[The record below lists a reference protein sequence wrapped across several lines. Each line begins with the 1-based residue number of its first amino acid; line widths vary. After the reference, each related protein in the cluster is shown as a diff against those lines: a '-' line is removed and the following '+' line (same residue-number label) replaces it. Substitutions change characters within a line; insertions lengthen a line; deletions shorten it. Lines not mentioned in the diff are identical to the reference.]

1 MDNLDYNQ
9 FSINIVG
16 ACMVMGL
23 YMTLPVL
30 GYLSDSHGPV
40 LLAMISLI
48 LCPGYFLASAA
59 YEYRL
64 NYSWMCL
71 AFFLIGCGTSSAY
84 FCSLLTCAKIYP
96 ERKGLSISLPV
107 TFYGLSSLV
116 LANLFKLPVFQRT
129 SGEIDILKVFTAL
142 ALLYLVLGI
151 FNWISS
157 IIVTIEKEVV
167 YQKIQGESEQREEDT
182 EDDESTPLLN
192 SQLLEPE
199 TQGTKFRQFLSSP
212 STRLLY
218 IALFFLAGPLE
229 IFVTNLG
236 SLTVMVGDLSNKDV
250 ATQVNYFSMF
260 STMTR
265 LLMGAATDLLGTIR
279 ATTLLLVSGI
289 AVATLSFFLIA
300 IDYSHFSVITS
311 LVGIG
316 YGSAF
321 TLFPTLIATV
331 WGVEILGSTWGLF
344 LSAPAFG
351 SLVFG
356 MFYAFEFDTYCDIS
370 ITSWNVYC
378 LTFPFALFAAG
389 FALSGVLVY
398 LCWRLYWHTSRLTL
412 ENNEF

>member
-30 GYLSDSHGPV
+30 GYFSDSHGPV
-40 LLAMISLI
+40 LLAIISLI

-59 YEYRL
+59 YRYRL
-64 NYSWMCL
+64 NYTWMGL

-116 LANLFKLPVFQRT
+116 LANLFKLPVFKT
-129 SGEIDILKVFTAL
+129 SRGDIDILKVFTAL
-142 ALLYLVLGI
+142 ALLYLVLGV

-157 IIVTIEKEVV
+157 IIVTIEKEIV
-167 YQKIQGESEQREEDT
+167 YLKIQGESGQREEEGL

-199 TQGTKFRQFLSSP
+199 TQGTKFRHFLSSP
-212 STRLLY
+212 STKLLY
-218 IALFFLAGPLE
+218 MALFFLAGPLE

-236 SLTVMVGDLSNKDV
+236 SLTAMVGDVSKNDV
-250 ATQVNYFSMF
+250 ATQVNYFSIC

-265 LLMGAATDLLGTIR
+265 LLMGAATDLLGTIKS
-279 ATTLLLVSGI
+279 TTLLLVSGI

-300 IDYSHFSVITS
+300 IDYSHFSVITG

-316 YGSAF
+316 YGSTF

-356 MFYAFEFDTYCDIS
+356 MFYAFEFDRYCDIS

-398 LCWRLYWHTSRLTL
+398 FCWRLYWHTSRLTL
-412 ENNEF
+412 ENN